1 MRRGSRPGERRGGR
15 SRGTANRRTLLTD
28 RILAI
33 GSDHPAASQRALLR
47 KLVKDRQL
55 PADTRIAV
63 APRCFPP
70 KRASR
75 IGQTGALGGSRTTI
89 AQELRAR
96 DGAAGASMR
105 SSTGAQA
112 HATVPTGDWNLK
124 ALEALVGVIQDA
136 SANPKA
142 RRRAAQKIAELL
154 LPKVGKKPKI
164 IPDEYGFWISPN
176 LASAYRDLQLELQ
189 ALVNEPTRKIPAIA
203 EQIKKLEARSAAI
216 LRRLEAACP
225 TKYGD
230 KEAAKDLG
238 RLIELRA
245 LRDNGTALT
254 EVQQAEEVHLWARYA
269 VFRASPE
276 SMARR
281 RRQALEEADRRFRMS
296 RLAGNFRAPPLSRK
310 ERHELKLL
318 RLFYPAE
325 PNQSLSPFEDDEFE
339 TRRNHPFAHELPAP
353 DGNFYPRQL
362 YPRHCKVQPADPRGH
377 AVDDLANDR
386 KRLDELSKARL
397 DQTTLTPQEDAEET
411 QLAARIVIYEHD
423 PELLDETRIREL
435 EERWAGSPLT
445 ASEEGEL
452 RDLRECYPEFAA
464 VMDLMDLRYLY
475 ERTRELEIARKAG
488 LDFDAMCQQAE
499 VICLRLRDPS
509 KFIHEW
515 QARRFLRDGKAAGA
529 AGREP

>member
-1 MRRGSRPGERRGGR
+1 
-15 SRGTANRRTLLTD
+15 
-28 RILAI
+28 
-33 GSDHPAASQRALLR
+33 
-47 KLVKDRQL
+47 
-55 PADTRIAV
+55 
-63 APRCFPP
+63 
-70 KRASR
+70 
-75 IGQTGALGGSRTTI
+75 
-89 AQELRAR
+89 
-96 DGAAGASMR
+96 MR

-112 HATVPTGDWNLK
+112 HATVPTGDWNPK

-142 RRRAAQKIAELL
+142 RRRAAQKIAEFL

-230 KEAAKDLG
+230 KEAANDLG

-245 LRDNGTALT
+245 LCGNGIALT
-254 EVQQAEEVHLWARYA
+254 EVQQAEEAHLWTRYA

-296 RLAGNFRAPPLSRK
+296 RLAGNFRAPRLSRN

-318 RLFYPAE
+318 RRFYPAE
-325 PNQSLSPFEDDEFE
+325 PKQSRSPFEDDGFE
-339 TRRNHPFAHELPAP
+339 TGRDHPFAHELPAP
-353 DGNFYPRQL
+353 DGNFYPRHSTL
-362 YPRHCKVQPADPRGH
+362 YPRQSKIPPPDPQGYT
-377 AVDDLANDR
+377 VEDLARDR
-386 KRLDELSKARL
+386 ERLDQLGKARL
-397 DQTTLTPQEDAEET
+397 ERKKLTPQEDAEEA
-411 QLAARIVIYEHD
+411 QLAVRIGAYELNPEPLDEARI
-423 PELLDETRIREL
+423 RAL
-435 EERWAGSPLT
+435 EQRRAGSSLT
-445 ASEEGEL
+445 ASDEGEL
-452 RDLRECYPEFAA
+452 RDLRERHPKFAA
-464 VMDLMDLRYLY
+464 VMDLMDFRYLY

-488 LDFDAMCQQAE
+488 LDFAAMCQQAE

-509 KFIHEW
+509 KYLHEW
-515 QARRFLRDGKAAGA
+515 QARNHIRDRRGKAGQGSRSA
-529 AGREP
+529 A